1 MRTLQDQDFRT
12 NVIQS
17 KCWLFVFLIAIV
29 FRTQAEALE
38 EAEKN
43 PDEDK
48 IEPWMPAP
56 KPGGGAG
63 K

>member
-1 MRTLQDQDFRT
+1 MLLKHSSDAL
-12 NVIQS
+12 NKGIS
-17 KCWLFVFLIAIV
+17 SFVFLIAIV